1 MDGTLGRGGKKQ
13 KETQWPKGHP
23 VTEPV
28 TISPK
33 IFRLTPLLLGGDQV
47 TSFNQWDVHGG
58 KASNF
63 QSLLLKTVGMI
74 LQSFLAHLKQF

>member
-13 KETQWPKGHP
+13 KETQWPDGHP

-33 IFRLTPLLLGGDQV
+33 IFWWPPLLLGGDQV
-47 TSFNQWDVHGG
+47 TGFNQWDVHEGT
-58 KASNF
+58 ASHF
-63 QSLLLKTVGMI
+63 QSGLSKTLGMI
-74 LQSFLAHLKQF
+74 L